1 MTNHLTE
8 DQISRWFAGQSS
20 ASEQRHV
27 QSCGTCTAELGQF
40 LDTLESFK
48 SAVSTRAEKLT
59 HQATPSLNMVLSGQA
74 ITSAPDPAALQQLI
88 QTPSL
93 LVSLKRVIIDV
104 VKPAKVKTSAAPVQ
118 VKELWS
124 KDDFRHTRWLSLV
137 VHAVV
142 IGLLVIPPAITGTLP
157 STETVVSLY
166 NRSVPLILNFPRMDQ
181 AKSSGGG
188 GGGRKALTAPSQGVP
203 PRGADRQIVPPL
215 VEVKNFAPELVVE
228 STVIAPDL
236 QNLRPLNLQIGDPNG
251 VVGPLSAG
259 RGTGG
264 GIGIGDGTG
273 VGPGKGPGVGPGEGG
288 NTGDGI
294 YQVGA
299 GGGVTPPVVV
309 TQIQPEY
316 SDDARKARVQGT
328 VEMVIIVQTDGTAKL
343 ERVVHSLGYGLDQR
357 AIEAVIR
364 WKFLPGKKDGL
375 PVPTRIGVAVNFSL
389 R

>member
-1 MTNHLTE
+1 
-8 DQISRWFAGQSS
+8 
-20 ASEQRHV
+20 
-27 QSCGTCTAELGQF
+27 
-40 LDTLESFK
+40 
-48 SAVSTRAEKLT
+48 
-59 HQATPSLNMVLSGQA
+59 MVLSGQA

-188 GGGRKALTAPSQGVP
+188 GGGRKALTPPSKGVP

-259 RGTGG
+259 
-264 GIGIGDGTG
+264 
-273 VGPGKGPGVGPGEGG
+273 PG
-288 NTGDGI
+288 
-294 YQVGA
+294 Y
-299 GGGVTPPVVV
+299 
-309 TQIQPEY
+309 
-316 SDDARKARVQGT
+316 
-328 VEMVIIVQTDGTAKL
+328 
-343 ERVVHSLGYGLDQR
+343 
-357 AIEAVIR
+357 R
-364 WKFLPGKKDGL
+364 WRHWD
-375 PVPTRIGVAVNFSL
+375 R
-389 R
+389 

>member
-1 MTNHLTE
+1 MSCTDGIAVPLSEATC
-8 DQISRWFAGQSS
+8 SR
-20 ASEQRHV
+20 
-27 QSCGTCTAELGQF
+27 
-40 LDTLESFK
+40 K
-48 SAVSTRAEKLT
+48 SWSI
-59 HQATPSLNMVLSGQA
+59 VLS
-74 ITSAPDPAALQQLI
+74 
-88 QTPSL
+88 
-93 LVSLKRVIIDV
+93 
-104 VKPAKVKTSAAPVQ
+104 
-118 VKELWS
+118 
-124 KDDFRHTRWLSLV
+124 
-137 VHAVV
+137 
-142 IGLLVIPPAITGTLP
+142 
-157 STETVVSLY
+157 
-166 NRSVPLILNFPRMDQ
+166 
-181 AKSSGGG
+181 
-188 GGGRKALTAPSQGVP
+188 
-203 PRGADRQIVPPL
+203 

-259 RGTGG
+259 PGTGG
-264 GIGIGDGTG
+264 GIGTGDGTG
-273 VGPGKGPGVGPGEGG
+273 VGPGKGPGVGPGAGG
-288 NTGDGI
+288 NTGGGI
-294 YQVGA
+294 YQV

-343 ERVVHSLGYGLDQR
+343 DRVVHSLGYGLDQR